1 MIGMGKHRETC
12 LFFLL
17 SDPWES
23 QYFIP
28 TNVKGHGRENN
39 RANCPSMTLLWL
51 TQATRRR
58 QDRELKTALWA
69 RAPPRSR
76 ALGPIAQGL
85 QWKSGGGGGFLFPPG
100 LKY

>member
-23 QYFIP
+23 QHFIP

-39 RANCPSMTLLWL
+39 RANCPSVTLL
-51 TQATRRR
+51 
-58 QDRELKTALWA
+58 
-69 RAPPRSR
+69 
-76 ALGPIAQGL
+76 
-85 QWKSGGGGGFLFPPG
+85 
-100 LKY
+100 